1 MMQMAETLLVK
12 CLKSTIDLETF
23 DVLHLAAFN
32 GNAPEMDSERTSFT
46 SVNTKHTKSIF
57 SITVVGTSPV
67 QKSPLEMNTES
78 FGFVRKGHSIVPA
91 NVPTRID
98 VAAG

>member
-12 CLKSTIDLETF
+12 CLKPTIDLETF
-23 DVLHLAAFN
+23 DVLHLPAFN
-32 GNAPEMDSERTSFT
+32 GNALETNFERTSFT

-67 QKSPLEMNTES
+67 
-78 FGFVRKGHSIVPA
+78 
-91 NVPTRID
+91 
-98 VAAG
+98 